1 MTSGPA
7 LDQDLIARIRSR
19 FADSAHFPW
28 EAEWPLHAEQSGA
41 SVLIAIAP
49 LPQGPAVLLTRRTDH
64 LYNHPGQIS
73 FPGGRIEADDVS
85 PIDAALRETEEE
97 IGLRREQV
105 EVLGALP
112 DYATS
117 SGFRVTPV
125 VGLASP
131 DFVPK
136 LDDFEVAELFSVP
149 LRFVLQAG
157 NYQRH
162 RVQRQ
167 DVVRHFYAV
176 PYLGRFIWGA
186 TAGMLAMFA
195 AFVGEAHR
203 VAEQA
208 QAQHPGQTDL
218 GASSS
223 AKAGSGV
230 YSG

>member
-1 MTSGPA
+1 MEAVSDQGLLTSLRA
-7 LDQDLIARIRSR
+7 R
-19 FADSAHFPW
+19 FASSTTFPW

-41 SVLIAIAP
+41 SVLIALAP
-49 LPQGPAVLLTRRTDH
+49 TTQGLSVLLTRRTDH

-73 FPGGRIEADDVS
+73 FPGGRIEADDAS

-97 IGLRREQV
+97 IGLRSAQV
-105 EVLGALP
+105 EVLGVLP

-117 SGFRVTPV
+117 SGFCVTPV

-149 LRFVLQAG
+149 LHFLLQAN

-162 RVQRQ
+162 RVQLKEMI
-167 DVVRHFYAV
+167 RHFYAV

-195 AFVGEAHR
+195 AFMASPHAVDAPPAIAR
-203 VAEQA
+203 QSA
-208 QAQHPGQTDL
+208 QTDL
-218 GASSS
+218 GASAS
-223 AKAGSGV
+223 AETGSGV
-230 YSG
+230 YSV